1 MRRAGFTVS
10 VAAFGVAIAGA
21 ARAQD
26 APAFDPAPT
35 EHCLAAAQEPDK
47 CIGRAADACMSGPG
61 ADPST
66 VGMVRC
72 LDGELRW
79 WDGRLNAAYSRL
91 MAIEKASDAE
101 MAEIGATV
109 PSASATLRA
118 MQRAWIAWRDAACE
132 YERVQWGGGTGGG
145 PASAAC
151 WMKLTGS
158 QALALEAHMGGNG

>member
-1 MRRAGFTVS
+1 VTRAGFTAS
-10 VAAFGVAIAGA
+10 AAVFGVAIAGA

-26 APAFDPAPT
+26 TIVFDPAPT
-35 EHCLAAAQEPDK
+35 ELCLAAAQDPDA
-47 CIGRAADACMSGPG
+47 CIGRAADACMSGLG

-79 WDGRLNAAYSRL
+79 WDGRLNAGYSRL
-91 MAIEKASDAE
+91 MAVEKASDAE

-109 PSASATLRA
+109 PSWAVALRD

-132 YERVQWGGGTGGG
+132 YERAQWGGGTGGG
-145 PASAAC
+145 PASVAC
-151 WMKLTGS
+151 WMKLTGR
-158 QALALEAHMGGNG
+158 QALALEAHLGGNW